1 MADLNLYILLHENE
15 AQKKTLQCLRE
26 ENLNMKNHL
35 LKTIKQ
41 LDKNQYLKKIE
52 VFQSEFIQQDLII
65 DIFRTDQAQLLQNIT
80 LEKNENIKRS
90 ASRDN
95 KFLKF
100 RKELRKYELGFI
112 ELKFK
117 FYTFLQ
123 NIRDN
128 D

>member
-1 MADLNLYILLHENE
+1 LADLNLYILLHENE

-41 LDKNQYLKKIE
+41 LNKNQYLKKIE
-52 VFQSEFIQQDLII
+52 FFQSEFIQQDLII
-65 DIFRTDQAQLLQNIT
+65 DIFRTDQAQLLQSIT

-100 RKELRKYELGFI
+100 RKELRKYELAFI
-112 ELKFK
+112 ALKFK

>member
-41 LDKNQYLKKIE
+41 LNKNQYLKKIE
-52 VFQSEFIQQDLII
+52 FFQSEFIQQDLII
-65 DIFRTDQAQLLQNIT
+65 DIFRTDQAQLLQSIT

-100 RKELRKYELGFI
+100 RKELRKYELAFI
-112 ELKFK
+112 ALKFK

>member
-1 MADLNLYILLHENE
+1 LADLNLYILLHENE

-41 LDKNQYLKKIE
+41 LNKNQYLKKIE
-52 VFQSEFIQQDLII
+52 FFQSEFIQQDLII
-65 DIFRTDQAQLLQNIT
+65 DIFRTDQAQLLQSIT

-100 RKELRKYELGFI
+100 RKEFRKYELAFI
-112 ELKFK
+112 ALKFK